1 MNIPNISAFT
11 LRAILV
17 PRMQVFMKNKTP
29 VQAQIFCS
37 CGNLSKLNLEKTKNE
52 KLVPWGLS
60 DHNRTS
66 LVWDFSKSLQT
77 HRLERE
83 RAPFSSS
90 ICFLFLFCFM
100 GNLKWLWWQRE
111 RKMLWESLS
120 FCLYCSFPF
129 FFF

>member
-37 CGNLSKLNLEKTKNE
+37 CGNLSKLNLEKIKNE

-83 RAPFSSS
+83 SAPFSSS

-100 GNLKWLWWQRE
+100 GNLK
-111 RKMLWESLS
+111 
-120 FCLYCSFPF
+120 
-129 FFF
+129 